1 VDELAGRRS
10 SPRAG
15 LVLLFAGGNF
25 FQNSHEIPGAAQAE
39 ARLESN
45 VERKRR
51 RVRGLVSVSP
61 LSVHAVFLSALVI
74 DALRFIVGFPIGAL

>member
-1 VDELAGRRS
+1 MDELAGRRS

-25 FQNSHEIPGAAQAE
+25 FQKSHEIPGAAQAE

-45 VERKRR
+45 VERKRC

-61 LSVHAVFLSALVI
+61 LSAVFLSAPVI
-74 DALRFIVGFPIGAL
+74 DALRLIVGFPIGAL